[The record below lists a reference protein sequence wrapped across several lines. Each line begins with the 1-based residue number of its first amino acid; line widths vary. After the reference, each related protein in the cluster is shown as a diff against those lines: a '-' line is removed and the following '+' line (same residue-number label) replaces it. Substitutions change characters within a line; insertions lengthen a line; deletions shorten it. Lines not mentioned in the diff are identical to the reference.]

1 MILSKNFDQTGPFA
15 TSVQCWEE
23 NWPIRLSNTCDS
35 TFANLWENL
44 VNLWEFEHKSLK
56 FEHSPT
62 ILSPNSSSLI
72 LIHQSDHY
80 NNINPSCVI
89 NINCFINFYV
99 TFVNSLQLFSI
110 LIISSCKAT
119 LLVTL
124 CLELQELSPR
134 WQGSPA
140 AAPSPC
146 PAPALSPSTAPAGR
160 KYCWEP
166 HYKHFQ
172 LF

>member
-1 MILSKNFDQTGPFA
+1 MILSKKFDQTGPFA

-110 LIISSCKAT
+110 LIFSSCKAT

-124 CLELQELSPR
+124 CLELQELSPQVTR
-134 WQGSPA
+134 
-140 AAPSPC
+140 
-146 PAPALSPSTAPAGR
+146 
-160 KYCWEP
+160 
-166 HYKHFQ
+166 
-172 LF
+172 